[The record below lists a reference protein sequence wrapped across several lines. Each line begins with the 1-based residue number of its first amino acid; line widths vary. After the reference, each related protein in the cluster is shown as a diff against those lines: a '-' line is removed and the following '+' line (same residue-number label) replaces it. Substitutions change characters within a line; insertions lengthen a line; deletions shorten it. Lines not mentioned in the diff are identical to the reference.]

1 LQLKIKQ
8 VYDVLPDMGSLEAR
22 LLDEISGDVQ
32 RRYAISQ
39 LRKIQEASLN
49 DTIWV
54 QDTAMRFC
62 KQQELIK
69 SVQEINRII
78 SKGDNETYEECAIIL
93 RKALDHGDSKDDG
106 MDIFHDIEHV
116 LEDDF
121 RKPIRTGIHGL
132 DDIMDGGLA
141 RVS

>member
-1 LQLKIKQ
+1 LWRQLKIKQ

-54 QDTAMRFC
+54 QDTAMRF

-78 SKGDNETYEECAIIL
+78 SKGDNETYEEL
-93 RKALDHGDSKDDG
+93 L
-106 MDIFHDIEHV
+106 
-116 LEDDF
+116 
-121 RKPIRTGIHGL
+121 
-132 DDIMDGGLA
+132 
-141 RVS
+141 